1 LNFSNGISLEKGR
14 GMATRILVAEDHQL
28 VADGYRALLATHEDL
43 QVVGAVTDGNAVVA
57 AAAELSPQVL
67 LLDLSLPGRSGLDLL
82 SSLRARGPRVVV
94 VTGHSDESY
103 VARALDQGALGY
115 VLKRDPA
122 DDLIAAVRAA
132 AAGAQ
137 FLSRSISRE
146 RLYARPAGGDPYDSL
161 SEREREV
168 LHYTAR
174 GKTLSEVA
182 SFLGLSIKG
191 VETHRRRARQKLGV
205 TNQAELVRLMVRR
218 EALDPDLV

>member
-1 LNFSNGISLEKGR
+1 MTL
-14 GMATRILVAEDHQL
+14 RILVAEDHQL
-28 VADGYRALLATHEDL
+28 VAEGYCALLGAHDDL
-43 QVVGAVTDGNAVVA
+43 NVVGVVSDGNAVLA
-57 AAAELSPQVL
+57 ALAEHTPHVL

-82 SSLRARGPRVVV
+82 PALRSAGPSVVV
-94 VTGHSDESY
+94 VTAHRDESY
-103 VARALDQGALGY
+103 VGRALELGALGY

-122 DDLIAAVRAA
+122 GDLVAAIRAA
-132 AAGAQ
+132 SAGTQ

-146 RLYARPAGGDPYDSL
+146 RLYAQPAGRDPYDSL